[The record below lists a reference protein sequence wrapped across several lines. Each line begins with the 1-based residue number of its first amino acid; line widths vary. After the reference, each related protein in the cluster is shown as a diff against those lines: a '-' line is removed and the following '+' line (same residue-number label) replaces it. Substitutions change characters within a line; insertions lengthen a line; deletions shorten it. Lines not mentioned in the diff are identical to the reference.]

1 MNDDVSSYRIAIEQ
15 FSHGNLFVIPTVST
29 VTNKLF
35 SENRL
40 NKLKATG
47 PPAPPMNEA
56 DADAAG
62 MRRFAVEDLF
72 AVGYGPCGDLDRY
85 LSEDS

>member
-1 MNDDVSSYRIAIEQ
+1 MTDDVSYGNRAII
-15 FSHGNLFVIPTVST
+15 SRGNLFATPSVVCT

-47 PPAPPMNEA
+47 PPAPPINEA

-62 MRRFAVEDLF
+62 MRRFAVEHDYLQLR
-72 AVGYGPCGDLDRY
+72 YGACSDLD
-85 LSEDS
+85 

>member
-1 MNDDVSSYRIAIEQ
+1 MGD
-15 FSHGNLFVIPTVST
+15 ST
-29 VTNKLF
+29 ANCCDLKRYSL

-47 PPAPPMNEA
+47 PPPPPANEV

-62 MRRFAVEDLF
+62 MRRLVKYFQL
-72 AVGYGPCGDLDRY
+72 LY
-85 LSEDS
+85 L